1 MPESEGA
8 KKADLSLDA
17 LKVTVSTTSDLIA
30 QLVASTTTST
40 SSSYPSSETEKPVAK
55 VTEEKEKS
63 TDEVDALKLS
73 FDSASLIRAH
83 ATKLSLL
90 IINKPFTASAITT
103 ILRELVASPLP
114 GLASAVELCSAE
126 KYTSAASKELQYR
139 ANKVFTELGSLVKKI
154 PLDGQVLSS
163 DQKNGGGK
171 GSLASTGLVWDACDA
186 VLELKTL
193 GVAGLMIKRAEEYRD
208 LVKDALEELQEWG
221 AEESDDGEDE
231 ESDVDDAEKDGID
244 NSAQDALDDMF
255 ASHRH
260 IPSDDPEKVRP
271 RLESTQKRLRLI
283 VLMYD
288 AVIKRRLKTLPAIP
302 HPQLPPEL
310 MEKSGGDPGIVSC
323 LDEVLAVFSAV
334 PDITDELANA
344 FYELDGVEIDKRM
357 DECFFKAFTA
367 AELLL
372 KNWEGK
378 EDAFTI
384 WARKF
389 QIAMKKGW

>member
-1 MPESEGA
+1 MPDAEDA
-8 KKADLSLDA
+8 KKGDQSLAA
-17 LKVTVSTTSDLIA
+17 LKVTVSTTSDIIA
-30 QLVASTTTST
+30 KLVASTTSST
-40 SSSYPSSETEKPVAK
+40 SSSYPSSETENPVAK
-55 VTEEKEKS
+55 AKNEKS
-63 TDEVDALKLS
+63 TNEVDALQLS

-83 ATKLSLL
+83 STKLSLL

-103 ILRELVASPLP
+103 VLRELVAGPLP

-126 KYTSAASKELQYR
+126 KYTSAASKELRYR

-231 ESDVDDAEKDGID
+231 ASDVDDAEKDAIE
-244 NSAQDALDDMF
+244 NSAQDALDEMF
-255 ASHRH
+255 ASHHH

-288 AVIKRRLKTLPAIP
+288 AVMKRRLKTLPAIP

-310 MEKSGGDPGIVSC
+310 KEKSGGDPGIVSC
-323 LDEVLAVFSAV
+323 LDKVLAVFSSV

-344 FYELDGVEIDKRM
+344 FYELDGVAIDKRM

-372 KNWEGK
+372 QNWEGK
-378 EDAFTI
+378 EDEFTI